1 MGSPSRATG
10 LRVPRDSDTVAR
22 AVEISEGFQPDVALV
37 DLIIPETGGLD
48 LAEQLTE
55 QNPGIRIIL
64 TTGSPNADLQLGD
77 LARKAGVDSI
87 LSKPLRVAEV
97 LREIKGRKRSRKSM
111 AKILIIDDEESNRM
125 PLRDVLRHQGHEIVE
140 AADGEEGIQQFRKSK
155 PDLVITDLVMDVQ
168 FAQVADEDREC
179 EC

>member
-1 MGSPSRATG
+1 MALMP
-10 LRVPRDSDTVAR
+10 RVLIVDDEKEVCKLLKDILDNASIPNAAADTVAR
-22 AVEISEGFQPDVALV
+22 AVEISEGFQPNVALV

-87 LSKPLRVAEV
+87 LSKPLHVAEV
-97 LREIKGRKRSRKSM
+97 LREIKGS
-111 AKILIIDDEESNRM
+111 EE
-125 PLRDVLRHQGHEIVE
+125 E
-140 AADGEEGIQQFRKSK
+140 
-155 PDLVITDLVMDVQ
+155 
-168 FAQVADEDREC
+168 
-179 EC
+179 